1 MNSSIRTAAFII
13 WTKNNRRWGQ
23 SESSY
28 CIIRTS
34 IIQSVTEHVGPTSYI
49 VHLKTMKKVRMNL
62 CSYLSSF
69 VRCSGFSV
77 LIFCYLIT
85 FAEDVQRDHLTFQ
98 GESVALRLVPGSWC
112 FPNLSRSFFY
122 SLNLGISTF
131 SISIAWAD

>member
-13 WTKNNRRWGQ
+13 WTKINRRWGQ
-23 SESSY
+23 SASSY

-34 IIQSVTEHVGPTSYI
+34 IIQAVTEHVGPTSYI

-69 VRCSGFSV
+69 VRYSGFSG

-98 GESVALRLVPGSWC
+98 GESVDLRLVPESVENLLPFSEPWYFYIFYKHRLGRLGSV
-112 FPNLSRSFFY
+112 F
-122 SLNLGISTF
+122 
-131 SISIAWAD
+131 